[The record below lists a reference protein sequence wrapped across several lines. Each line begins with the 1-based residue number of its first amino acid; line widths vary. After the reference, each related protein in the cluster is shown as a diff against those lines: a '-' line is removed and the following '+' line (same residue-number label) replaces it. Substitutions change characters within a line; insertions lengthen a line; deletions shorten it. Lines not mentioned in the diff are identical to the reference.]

1 MKRDTQKQLI
11 AACHASSIYDVI
23 DTLEDEFMN
32 SSKGWK
38 AGAEKFLEFIKDGRP
53 RFSIFQMNGNKK
65 LPFAKFSSAP
75 EATCP
80 GAGECLSFCYSFRA
94 WRFVNPFF
102 IHAQNTFLLQQE
114 TGRELIRAE
123 FLKLPKGIEF
133 RLYVDGDFDSL
144 ETLRF
149 WMETIA
155 MRPDIKVYGYSK
167 SWELFLAHHDTGGK
181 FPENYRLNISSGSKY
196 GEAYRARMMTLPC
209 VRGEFVAVVIPK
221 KADAPIGA
229 RTPEYR
235 KAVLASIGARA
246 FVCPG
251 LCGSCT
257 PSGHA
262 CGSEKFKGVKI
273 AIGVH

>member
-1 MKRDTQKQLI
+1 L
-11 AACHASSIYDVI
+11 
-23 DTLEDEFMN
+23 
-32 SSKGWK
+32 
-38 AGAEKFLEFIKDGRP
+38 KDGKP
-53 RFSIFQMNGNKK
+53 RFSIIQMSGNKK

-75 EATCP
+75 EVTCP

-94 WRFVNPFF
+94 WRFVTPFF

-114 TGRELIRAE
+114 KGRELIRDA
-123 FLKLPKGIEF
+123 FLSLPEGIEF
-133 RLYVDGDFDSL
+133 RLYVDGDFDSIQ
-144 ETLRF
+144 TLRF

-155 MRPDIKVYGYSK
+155 LRPDIKVYGYSK
-167 SWELFLAHHDTGGK
+167 SWALFLAHHDAGGT
-181 FPENYRLNISSGSKY
+181 FPENYLLNLSSGSKY
-196 GEAYRARMMTLPC
+196 GEAYRARMESLPC
-209 VRGEFVAVVIPK
+209 VRGEFVAVKIAK
-221 KADAPIGA
+221 EHDAPIGA

-235 KAVLASIGARA
+235 KAVVASLGERA